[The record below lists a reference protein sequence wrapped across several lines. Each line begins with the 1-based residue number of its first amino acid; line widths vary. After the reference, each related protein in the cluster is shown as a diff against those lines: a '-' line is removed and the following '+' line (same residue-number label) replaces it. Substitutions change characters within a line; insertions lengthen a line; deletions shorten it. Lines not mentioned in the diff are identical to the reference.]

1 MGIQPSGEKA
11 ADPFGSSASGLMA
24 MSDDLEKFDS
34 PENDPD
40 PNSKAESHSGQED
53 VEPVTADSLSSYLK
67 EIRDIPV
74 LTREQE
80 QALAREVIG
89 GSPEAMDKLIRSN
102 LKYVVSVA
110 NKYKGCGLSLLDLIN
125 EGNIGLIQAAKRF
138 DPDKGVK
145 FITYGV
151 WWIRQSIMHALAEQ
165 SGTVRLPIKQ
175 AGKLYKIGEKY
186 QELRQARGR
195 EPTTD
200 ELAKAL
206 GQTAEE
212 IDTILRVYRNHL
224 SLDAPVTEGEDTRYL
239 DLLESKDMPSVEEG
253 MVRSSLSRD
262 VAALLEELSPREREI
277 LRMRFGF
284 EGDPMTLEEIGKK
297 VGLSRERIRQIETKA
312 KRRLRARARMKALHD
327 YLN

>member
-1 MGIQPSGEKA
+1 MTDELEDFEPDDE
-11 ADPFGSSASGLMA
+11 SAPES
-24 MSDDLEKFDS
+24 EPTKES
-34 PENDPD
+34 P
-40 PNSKAESHSGQED
+40 KESVG
-53 VEPVTADSLSSYLK
+53 PVTADSLSSYLK

-74 LTREQE
+74 LSREEE
-80 QALAREVIG
+80 QKLAREMIKG
-89 GSPEAMDKLIRSN
+89 NKEAMDKLIRSN

-186 QELRQARGR
+186 QELKQAHGR

-200 ELAKAL
+200 ELAKEL
-206 GQTAEE
+206 DQTEEE
-212 IDTILRVYRNHL
+212 IDTILRVYRSHL
-224 SLDAPVTEGEDTRYL
+224 SLDAPISDGEETRYL
-239 DLLESKDMPSVEEG
+239 DLLESKDIPSIEENL
-253 MVRSSLSRD
+253 VRTSMTNA
-262 VAALLEELSPREREI
+262 VADLLEELPPREQKI

-284 EGDPMTLEEIGKK
+284 DGDPMTLEEIGKEI
-297 VGLSRERIRQIETKA
+297 GLSRERIRQIETKA